1 MRGLPDGPF
10 FFLLFACCGCVNWTL
25 VQSKTHRTMTARCAP
40 PCTQCVFFNACVVK
54 NMIAPCSTALRT
66 LSFPKIVVIQKVRKS
81 TKNVAKARPRNST
94 QDHNRFHKIVG
105 EVHPQ
110 PAALVEESTVR
121 DGTLLVCGVM
131 VSQLA
136 VSLTK
141 SGIQEQCFS
150 TADSFKGLAF
160 QYACHSNCSSIPA
173 SLRREAISTKRR
185 LTASPRCTTVSL
197 TDRVIAACS

>member
-1 MRGLPDGPF
+1 MVGTGISKVCGDCRTGL

-40 PCTQCVFFNACVVK
+40 PCTQCMIFNACVVK

-94 QDHNRFHKIVG
+94 LDHNRFHKIVG

-110 PAALVEESTVR
+110 LTKIMSTTLVFERLMREGLYSLTQTAAEQKVEEHR
-121 DGTLLVCGVM
+121 KLLRQG
-131 VSQLA
+131 QR
-136 VSLTK
+136 
-141 SGIQEQCFS
+141 Q
-150 TADSFKGLAF
+150 
-160 QYACHSNCSSIPA
+160 
-173 SLRREAISTKRR
+173 RRSERRR
-185 LTASPRCTTVSL
+185 LAQSC
-197 TDRVIAACS
+197 